1 VQFIYSTTLWRS
13 SFELLYSDRT
23 ETQDV
28 CVFCMIHAWCVDL
41 LRAWLVAFVLGG
53 DAAVDTLVKHAART
67 VRGKKLLILLE
78 HFLVVVGQGGYF
90 VNFLGGV

>member
-1 VQFIYSTTLWRS
+1 
-13 SFELLYSDRT
+13 
-23 ETQDV
+23 
-28 CVFCMIHAWCVDL
+28 VFCMIHAWCVDL

-90 VNFLGGV
+90 VNFLGGVREKTCGLSISIGSPGCHWVVNVPGPN